1 MSDGTETTTATITI
15 TILGAND
22 NPTAQNDVGVIME
35 GDTLTV
41 ANSAN
46 ANVSGS
52 FDATGEHSGDVIDTS
67 SSSHTDN
74 DPDTSD
80 TLTITHIKK
89 DGGSNSTVSSGSS
102 YNSSGTAVTGAY
114 GTLTIGAD
122 GSYKYVAQS
131 DIAGF
136 DAGETLTDTFT
147 YTVSDGTASTT
158 ANLVI
163 TLLGDDGSSNNA
175 PVAQNDVG
183 VIVEDGTLTVANGA
197 NANETNDSGTTFN
210 ATGEHSGDVMNTSS
224 SSHSDSD
231 ADSDAITV
239 TLIRK
244 SGGSDSAITSGSSY
258 NSSGTSVTGT
268 YGTLTIGADGSYTYV
283 ADQSAA
289 DDLDLNDSVTDT
301 FIYTISDGSATDTA
315 TLTITVLGINDTPTA
330 VDDTD
335 TVDEDGTVTKTG
347 SQDDVLTD
355 DSDPDDSATLTV
367 TAIQP
372 SGGSS
377 SNVTSG
383 TTYTN
388 GTSVTGT
395 YGTLVIGADGSYTY
409 TADQSAADDLDAGDS
424 VTDVFTYTVT
434 DENGA
439 TTTATITITVNG
451 INDTPV
457 AQNDVGVIVED
468 GTLTVANGDNANE
481 SGGSYNATGEHS
493 GDVIDTSS
501 SSHTDSDADDSASLS
516 ITQIKKDGGSDS
528 AVSSGSSYN
537 SNGTSV
543 TGTYGTLTIGADGS
557 YTYVADQTAADAL
570 DSGDSVT
577 DVFVYTL
584 SDGTATTTANITITV
599 LGINDPPVAVDD
611 TDTVDEDGTV
621 TKTGSQDDV
630 LTDDSDPDDSG
641 TLTVTAIQPS
651 GGSSSNVTSGTTY
664 TDGTQ
669 STGTYGTLTIG
680 ADGSYTYTADQDAA
694 DALDAGDTVTDV
706 FTYTVTDE
714 NGETTTATITITVN
728 GVNDTPVAQ
737 NDVGVIVEDGTL
749 TVANGSNANVTD
761 TYDATGEYSGDVIDT
776 SSSSHTDSDADA
788 SASLSITQ
796 IKKDGGS
803 NSSVSSGSSYNS
815 SGTSVTGTYGT
826 LTIGADGSYTYVAD
840 QTAADA
846 LDSGDSVTDV
856 FVYTLSDGTATTT
869 ANITITVLGAN
880 DDPVAVNDTDTVSA
894 GATVTKTGSQ
904 DDVLTD
910 DSDPDDS
917 GTLTVTAIQPSGGSS
932 SDVTSSSTYA
942 SNGTTVVGTYGTLII
957 GADGSYTY
965 TADQSAAD
973 ALDAG
978 ETADDV
984 FTYTV
989 TDENGA
995 TTTAT
1000 LTITV
1005 SGSNDAPVARDDTGT
1020 VKEDATLTVSDGDN
1034 ANAVSA
1040 ATYVD
1045 GFSIGTEE
1053 FTPQGFRF
1061 NNDGTKMFVVG
1072 SNGDDVDEYTL
1083 STAFDVSTAS
1093 FVDSFDI
1100 SSQEL
1105 GARDVAFSDNGLK
1118 MFVVGVRGDDV
1129 NEYTLSTAFD
1139 VSTASFVDS
1148 FDISSQ
1154 DDSPTGLA
1162 FNNDGTKMFVAG
1174 NAGNDINE
1182 YTLSTGFDV
1191 STASFVD
1198 SFSVASQDTT
1208 PNGLSFNSD
1217 GTKMY
1222 VVGNQGN
1229 DINEYDLTLGFDVS
1243 TASFVGA
1250 LDVSGQ
1256 DSAPKAVNFNN
1267 DGTKVFVLGTVNK
1280 QVFEYTLDTPFSL
1293 INVNDEHS
1301 GDVIDTSSTSSQDTD
1316 ADGDTLTVASVRTG
1330 NSEGAGTAGTVG
1342 SALTGTYGQLTL
1354 NANGS
1359 YTYVANQSAADD
1371 LDAGDVV
1378 YDYFNYTVSDGNGG
1392 TDIAVITITVI
1403 GINDTPVAV
1412 NDTDSVVEDGSV
1424 TKTGSEDD
1432 VLYDDTDV
1440 DDSHAL
1446 TVTAITPSGGSTSTV
1461 TEGSTHSSGG
1471 TTVTGTYGTLVIG
1484 ADGSYTYTA
1493 DQDAADALD
1502 NGDTVTDVFTYT
1514 VSDGTNSTTAT
1525 ITITVTGINDTPVA
1539 QDDVGVI
1546 AEDSTLTVAN
1556 SANANVTD
1564 SYDATGEHSGD
1575 VIDTSSSTHT
1585 DNDADDSA
1593 SLTVTAVRLGSTEDA
1608 GSAGTVGQ
1616 ALTGTYGQLTLNADG
1631 SYTYAANQDAADPL
1645 DVGDVV
1651 YDYFNYTVSD
1661 GTVSDTALITITIIG
1676 INDTPTAVNDT
1687 DSVNEDE
1694 RITVT
1699 GGQDDVLNDDT
1710 DIDADASLVVTDISH
1725 TNGNSDTVTSSTTH
1739 SNGTTIVGTY
1749 GTLTI
1754 GADGSYTY
1762 IADQDAADSIA
1773 SGSSETDVFTYT
1785 ISDGNGGTDTATL
1798 TITINGSD
1806 NEVVAVTDTGAV
1818 DAGSTLSKGVEG
1830 AGLISNDTDNGV
1842 DALSVGEA
1850 TVTEI
1855 RTGRENRTGTDGT
1868 LGSTLVGTYGTLT
1881 LNADGTYTYTAN
1893 TDAAK
1898 ALEPL
1903 ETAVD
1908 YFTYTLSDGTS
1919 TDKAELQITVTG
1931 INDPP
1936 TSTSP
1941 PQVNAVEN
1949 QKIIIQT
1956 KTFFDDPDPKST
1968 TYGQLTYTTSGLP
1981 SGLRINDAGRVVG
1994 RLPEGTYT
2002 FTVTATDG
2010 GGLSTQQTFTIVVGK
2025 PGKPGERPPKPI
2037 RINPK
2042 TIDDAVEDQVV
2053 VFREE
2058 APERPNLQMEN
2069 LQVGSS
2075 LESIVKEYTFNGG
2088 MKVIDVAVE
2097 DLNIDQSG
2105 RIGVQEDTILGF
2117 AIGDD
2122 YRLNVKQYTGTLE
2135 DGSSLPSWVKVDPAT
2150 GQTIVQF
2157 PDDVYSIDVKVI
2169 AIDKDN
2175 TTREINVTL
2184 DKNTVRQ
2191 DKALKE
2197 ILNHL
2202 LIEVPAL
2209 KTEVQVDDR
2218 GQVFLNATNNGETDI
2233 NRTQSLN
2240 SSDILNSEENTT
2252 DTNEFD
2258 QPSTLKLTD
2267 IEREGDLFRLKI
2279 NDEI

>member
-1 MSDGTETTTATITI
+1 MC
-15 TILGAND
+15 
-22 NPTAQNDVGVIME
+22 
-35 GDTLTV
+35 
-41 ANSAN
+41 
-46 ANVSGS
+46 
-52 FDATGEHSGDVIDTS
+52 
-67 SSSHTDN
+67 
-74 DPDTSD
+74 
-80 TLTITHIKK
+80 
-89 DGGSNSTVSSGSS
+89 
-102 YNSSGTAVTGAY
+102 
-114 GTLTIGAD
+114 
-122 GSYKYVAQS
+122 
-131 DIAGF
+131 
-136 DAGETLTDTFT
+136 
-147 YTVSDGTASTT
+147 
-158 ANLVI
+158 
-163 TLLGDDGSSNNA
+163 
-175 PVAQNDVG
+175 
-183 VIVEDGTLTVANGA
+183 
-197 NANETNDSGTTFN
+197 
-210 ATGEHSGDVMNTSS
+210 
-224 SSHSDSD
+224 
-231 ADSDAITV
+231 
-239 TLIRK
+239 
-244 SGGSDSAITSGSSY
+244 
-258 NSSGTSVTGT
+258 
-268 YGTLTIGADGSYTYV
+268 
-283 ADQSAA
+283 
-289 DDLDLNDSVTDT
+289 
-301 FIYTISDGSATDTA
+301 
-315 TLTITVLGINDTPTA
+315 
-330 VDDTD
+330 
-335 TVDEDGTVTKTG
+335 
-347 SQDDVLTD
+347 LTD

-468 GTLTVANGDNANE
+468 GTLTVANGANANE
-481 SGGSYNATGEHS
+481 TDDSGTTFNATGEHS

-557 YTYVADQTAADAL
+557 YTYVADQSAADAL

-630 LTDDSDPDDSG
+630 LNDDSDPDDSG

-651 GGSSSNVTSGTTY
+651 GGSSSNVSSGTTY
-664 TDGTQ
+664 TNGTQ

-749 TVANGSNANVTD
+749 TVANGSNANVTG

-917 GTLTVTAIQPSGGSS
+917 GTITVTAIQPSGGSS

-942 SNGTTVVGTYGTLII
+942 SNGTSVVGTYGTLII

-1045 GFSIGTEE
+1045 GFSISDQE

-1174 NAGNDINE
+1174 NSGNDINE

-1267 DGTKVFVLGTVNK
+1267 DGTKVFVLGTANK

-1301 GDVIDTSSTSSQDTD
+1301 GDVIDTSNTSSQDTD
-1316 ADGDTLTVASVRTG
+1316 SDGDTLTVTAVRIG
-1330 NSEGAGTAGTVG
+1330 NSEGSGTAGTVG

-1378 YDYFNYTVSDGNGG
+1378 YDYFNYTVSDGTE

-1514 VSDGTNSTTAT
+1514 VSDGTNTTTAT

-1575 VIDTSSSTHT
+1575 VIDTSSTTHT

-1616 ALTGTYGQLTLNADG
+1616 ALTGTYGQLTLNANG

-1710 DIDADASLVVTDISH
+1710 DIDADASLVVTNISH

-1773 SGSSETDVFTYT
+1773 DGSSETDVFTYT

-1842 DALSVGEA
+1842 NALSVGEA

-1868 LGSTLVGTYGTLT
+1868 IGSTLVGTYGTLT

-1981 SGLRINDAGRVVG
+1981 AGLSINDAGRVVG

-2010 GGLSTQQTFTIVVGK
+2010 GNLSTQQTFTIVVGK

-2058 APERPNLQMEN
+2058 APERPSVQMET
-2069 LQVGSS
+2069 LEVGSS

-2097 DLNIDQSG
+2097 ELNIDQSG
-2105 RIGVQEDTILGF
+2105 RFGVQDSTILGF
-2117 AIGDD
+2117 SIGDD

-2157 PDDVYSIDVKVI
+2157 PENVYSIDVKVI

-2191 DKALKE
+2191 DQSLKRD
-2197 ILNHL
+2197 LKPF
-2202 LIEVPAL
+2202 VDRSAAL

-2233 NRTQSLN
+2233 NRTQNLN

-2279 NDEI
+2279 NDENLSSNSKYSIQLPSQIDSPLAQLPSWIAIDRNTGEIQAKPPSNIDSITLELLAEDEDGNVRTLEIELDFTSDDLSLNMDQPQINEKIVEFASLQDQINLEFDGYENYGDKLTKATS